1 MKRTLTLIFTLF
13 VSIAAMAQAEFYN
26 FAVGIQGGM
35 TTAFTGF
42 NYKNGVYP
50 EASKSLTINKSKA
63 YGATVDY
70 YFTPFINAGLEYNI
84 VQLKDGPDKHK
95 RQFVSDFSTIEIRG
109 SVALGQLVDYKYND
123 LLYVMRG
130 LNFGLGYGVL
140 SGSND
145 VEDFKPELVV
155 VENGETVNKN
165 PFKSRQHK
173 GDIGKKDFKNVSM
186 FPITIGYNY
195 IIYNQYDEQQILLGL
210 NWKTVFTN
218 SDDIDGFNDDP
229 TIFANKAKDMYS
241 VFGIS
246 VKYMFGTR
254 SLFYK

>member
-1 MKRTLTLIFTLF
+1 
-13 VSIAAMAQAEFYN
+13 MAQAEFYN
-26 FAVGIQGGM
+26 FAIGVQGGM

-42 NYKNGVYP
+42 NYKNGVYS

-140 SGSND
+140 SGSNNVKD
-145 VEDFKPELVV
+145 FDPILDKRNDQTLPEEDR
-155 VENGETVNKN
+155 VNQN
-165 PFKSRQHK
+165 PLGARQHK

-229 TIFANKAKDMYS
+229 TKFANKAKDMYS
-241 VFGIS
+241 VVGIS
-246 VKYMFGTR
+246 VKYMFGTK